1 MSKKIKGL
9 LFLNSTVSEI
19 FVFFIIVTF
28 YSWPVLLILKLFL
41 FLLILG
47 INKPKW
53 KLVFLFS
60 MKTEPNHS

>member
-1 MSKKIKGL
+1 MSKKIKEL
-9 LFLNSTVSEI
+9 PFLNSTVSEKS
-19 FVFFIIVTF
+19 VFFIIVTF

-53 KLVFLFS
+53 KLVFYLV
-60 MKTEPNHS
+60 